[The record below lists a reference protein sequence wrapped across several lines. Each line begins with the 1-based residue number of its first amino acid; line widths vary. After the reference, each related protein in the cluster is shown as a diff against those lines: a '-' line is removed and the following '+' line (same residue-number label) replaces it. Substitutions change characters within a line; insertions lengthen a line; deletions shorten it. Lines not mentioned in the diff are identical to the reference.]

1 MKIIGRKSE
10 IKTLERLYESGK
22 AEFVAVY
29 GRRRVGKTFLI
40 GETFKGR
47 ITFLHTGLSPLDGNS
62 KNLLSSQLDNF
73 YASLIRAG
81 MKDITRPG
89 SWLEAFILLEKH
101 LENID
106 DGTRQLVFIDELPWL
121 DTAKSNFI
129 QALESFWNSWGCFR
143 SNLMLIVSGSS
154 NSWILNNLINNYGGL
169 YNRLTYVMKL
179 SPFTLGEC
187 EELLNTAEVRFSRY
201 DIVQSYMVF
210 GGIPYYLAA
219 LDPEKSLA
227 QNIDDL
233 FFRHGAQF
241 GNEFERLF
249 NSMFTNP
256 EKEKSIIRFL
266 FTRNSGYTRKE
277 ISKGT
282 GIAPGG
288 GLSSSLAALTESGF
302 ILKYVP
308 FGLKKS
314 EEHYKLIDP
323 FCIFWLH
330 FLEKRN
336 DRNET
341 FWEQNVT
348 GQELSSWRG
357 LAFENVCFNHIP
369 QIKTALGISGVS
381 SEESAWSKKKDD
393 TEGMQI
399 DLLINRRDNVVNM
412 CELKFYSSDF
422 TVDSRYYRTLLSR
435 AETLSEM
442 LPKKAVVRSTL
453 ITTFGLTR
461 NEYSSAFV
469 NTVTMDDLFR

>member
-1 MKIIGRKSE
+1 MIIGRKEE
-10 IKTLERLYESGK
+10 IKTLEKLYESGK

-29 GRRRVGKTFLI
+29 GRRRVGKTFLV
-40 GETFKGR
+40 GETFKRR
-47 ITFLHTGLSPLDGNS
+47 ITFLHTGLSPLDGNR

-73 YASLIRAG
+73 HASLIKAG
-81 MKDITRPG
+81 MKNIKRPD
-89 SWLEAFILLEKH
+89 SWLEAFLLLEKH
-101 LENID
+101 LEDID
-106 DGTRQLVFIDELPWL
+106 DGSRQLVFIDELPWL

-129 QALESFWNSWGCFR
+129 QALESFWNSWGCFH

-169 YNRLTYVMKL
+169 YNRLTCVMKL

-187 EELLNTAEVRFSRY
+187 EELLNTAGVRFSRY

-210 GGIPYYLAA
+210 GGIPYYLSA
-219 LDPEKSLA
+219 LNPEKSLA
-227 QNIDDL
+227 QNIDSMFFCRNAL
-233 FFRHGAQF
+233 FR
-241 GNEFERLF
+241 NEFDRLF
-249 NSMFTNP
+249 NSMFSSP
-256 EKEKSIIRFL
+256 EMEKSIISFL
-266 FTRNSGYTRKE
+266 SSRRAGYTRNE
-277 ISKGT
+277 IIRGT
-282 GIAPGG
+282 GVKGG
-288 GLSSSLAALTESGF
+288 GTLTKSLEALLESGF

-308 FGLKKS
+308 FGLKKN

-330 FLEKRN
+330 FLENRK

-357 LAFENVCFNHIP
+357 PAFENVCFNHIP
-369 QIKTALGISGVS
+369 QIKNALGISGVS

-412 CELKFYSSDF
+412 CELKFCSSDF

-453 ITTFGLTR
+453 ITTYGLTR